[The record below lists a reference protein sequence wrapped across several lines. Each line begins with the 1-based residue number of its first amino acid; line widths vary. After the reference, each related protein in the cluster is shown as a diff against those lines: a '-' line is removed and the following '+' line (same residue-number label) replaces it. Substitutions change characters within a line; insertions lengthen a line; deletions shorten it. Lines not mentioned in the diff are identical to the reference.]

1 MLCRQAG
8 ELTLCVETPLSLSK
22 QHGNHGGFY
31 HSIDLLFPEECIR
44 ALDKTQQPG
53 GERFFFFC
61 LSLLG
66 CLREET
72 VMKRLRPLKAF
83 VSQPYPRRL
92 PSL

>member
-53 GERFFFFC
+53 GERFFFL
-61 LSLLG
+61 LSFSPWMLERG
-66 CLREET
+66 DYDE
-72 VMKRLRPLKAF
+72 AA
-83 VSQPYPRRL
+83 
-92 PSL
+92 